1 MERSITVC
9 WKGIEKK
16 PIVFSAST
24 DDIIKVLPEYSGVLL
39 GDKARDRI
47 FDNSKIVDAA
57 PDFRNFK
64 PFAVGI
70 AETIKNYESNPRE
83 RTIDYEWDGRI
94 DWAINKLAKK
104 QGIKLDK
111 LKLRFRSSEKVVSF
125 KDKIS
130 YYCGRYPT
138 LGRFCNYIRKGL
150 SFLKKFYDIL
160 KKNVQIG

>member
-1 MERSITVC
+1 MLERN
-9 WKGIEKK
+9 WKK

-70 AETIKNYESNPRE
+70 AETIKIMRV
-83 RTIDYEWDGRI
+83 TH
-94 DWAINKLAKK
+94 
-104 QGIKLDK
+104 
-111 LKLRFRSSEKVVSF
+111 EKEPLIMNGMEGLIGLL
-125 KDKIS
+125 IS
-130 YYCGRYPT
+130 
-138 LGRFCNYIRKGL
+138 
-150 SFLKKFYDIL
+150 
-160 KKNVQIG
+160 